1 MVRRQS
7 TVLLCIILGTC
18 LGVFPAAVLAAGG
31 KSMEE
36 TAAWRVTIL
45 FMLVAF
51 LSFLLEG
58 IFHNLERHLK
68 NVSRFHTGDMP

>member
-7 TVLLCIILGTC
+7 VLLWI
-18 LGVFPAAVLAAGG
+18 FPAAVLAGSG

-36 TAAWRVTIL
+36 TAAWRVTII
-45 FMLVAF
+45 FILVAF

-58 IFHNLERHLK
+58 IFHNLEHHLK
-68 NVSRFHTGDMP
+68 NVSRLPTDNMP